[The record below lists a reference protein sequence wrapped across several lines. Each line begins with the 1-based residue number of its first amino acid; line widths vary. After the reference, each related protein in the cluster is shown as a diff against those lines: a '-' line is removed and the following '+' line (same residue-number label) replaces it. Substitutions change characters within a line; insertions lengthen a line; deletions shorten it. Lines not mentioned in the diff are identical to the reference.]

1 MTAHATPRLARVI
14 TPGRRSLADLD
25 VRRALPQRSQQ
36 RVGPFIFFDHM
47 GPADLPPGKGIDVR
61 PHPHIGLATITYLFS
76 GAIRHR
82 DSLGYDQVIVP
93 GEVNW
98 MTAGRGVVHSER
110 TPQAE
115 RVSGSHLHGIQ
126 AWIALPT
133 DKEEIAPGFAHYS
146 AKQIPQ
152 LRQPGARLTVIA
164 GSAYGESSPVETAS
178 ETLYIEADL
187 DAGATLDLPQ
197 NANELALYVVNGELD
212 VEGETVQSG
221 TMAVLSEDRSSAC
234 RARSDCKL
242 MILGG
247 AKLPGERIVWW
258 NFVSSHRER
267 IELAKTDW
275 TEGRFDRVP
284 GETEFIPLPE
294 R

>member
-1 MTAHATPRLARVI
+1 MNATATPGLARLI
-14 TPGRRSLADLD
+14 TPGRRSLGDFD
-25 VRRALPQRSQQ
+25 VRRALPQRTRQ

-47 GPADLPPGKGIDVR
+47 GPADFPAGKGVDVR

-110 TPQAE
+110 TPDAQRRA
-115 RVSGSHLHGIQ
+115 GSHLHGIQ

-133 DKEEIAPGFAHYS
+133 DQEEMTPSFVHYS
-146 AKQIPQ
+146 AKQIPRLQ
-152 LRQPGARLTVIA
+152 QPGARLTLIA
-164 GSAYGESSPVETAS
+164 GSAYGEKSPVETAS
-178 ETLYIEADL
+178 ETLYIEGDL
-187 DAGATLDLPQ
+187 DAGATLTLPQ
-197 NANELALYVVNGELD
+197 DAVELALYPVTGELE

-221 TMAVLSEDRSSAC
+221 TMAVLSADRSATF
-234 RARSDCKL
+234 RALTDSKV

-247 AKLPGERIVWW
+247 APLPGERIVWW
-258 NFVSSHRER
+258 NFVSSRRER

-275 TEGRFDRVP
+275 SEGRFDKVP
-284 GETEFIPLPE
+284 GETDFIPLPE
-294 R
+294 S

>member
-1 MTAHATPRLARVI
+1 MTAPATQYVTRVI
-14 TPGRRSLADLD
+14 TPGIRSLGEFD

-47 GPADLPPGKGIDVR
+47 GPADFPPGSGVDVR

-110 TPQAE
+110 TPQDLRQA
-115 RVSGSHLHGIQ
+115 GSHLHGIQ

-133 DKEEIAPGFAHYS
+133 AKEEIEPSFEHY
-146 AKQIPQ
+146 AADQIPQ
-152 LRQPGARLTVIA
+152 LQVRGARLTVIA
-164 GSAYGESSPVETAS
+164 GAAYGTASPVRTAS

-187 DAGATLDLPQ
+187 DAGASLTIPENVDELAVYVVDGDLDLAGQ
-197 NANELALYVVNGELD
+197 EIGA
-212 VEGETVQSG
+212 G
-221 TMAVLSEDRSSAC
+221 TMAVLSADRSADLH
-234 RARSDCKL
+234 ARNNCKL

-247 AKLPGERIVWW
+247 AALPGERIVWW
-258 NFVSSHRER
+258 NFVSSRRDR
-267 IELAKTDW
+267 ISQAKVDW
-275 TEGRFDRVP
+275 SEGRFDPVP
-284 GETEFIPLPE
+284 GETDFIPLPAS
-294 R
+294 